1 MKKPISDAVILMA
14 GSGSRLVAGGHVL
27 PKPLI
32 PIGGRAVFSH
42 TIDALREAGI
52 KTVHLITG
60 FNGDALLSGIEPL
73 IPAEIKVHPIHN
85 WEWQK
90 QNGISVLAAA
100 PHLTEPFLLTMGD
113 HLFKPSIFKVLLR
126 EAKSEELNVAID
138 RKLSSIFDPEDAM
151 KVRTRGDHIVNI
163 GKDLPHYDAIDI
175 GAFICP
181 LSLFDYLKEAKS
193 AADRNDCSLA
203 DGVRL
208 MAVAGKVRAID
219 IGDGWWQDIDTPE
232 MLAAAEKVLRDSGP
246 APTRGSALP

>member
-52 KTVHLITG
+52 KTVRLITG
-60 FNGDALLSGIEPL
+60 FNSDALLSGIEPL
-73 IPAEIKVHPIHN
+73 IPAEIKLRPIHN
-85 WEWQK
+85 QKWQK

-113 HLFKPSIFKVLLR
+113 HLFGPSIFKVLLR
-126 EAKSEELNVAID
+126 EAESDELNVAID

-151 KVRTRGDHIVNI
+151 KVQTRGDHIVNI

-175 GAFICP
+175 GAFVCP
-181 LSLFDYLKEAKS
+181 LSFFDYLNQAKS
-193 AADRNDCSLA
+193 ANHRNDCSLA

-208 MAVAGKVRAID
+208 MAAAGKVHAID

-232 MLAAAEKVLRDSGP
+232 MLAAAEKVLGDSDQLPTPGP
-246 APTRGSALP
+246 ALP